1 MNETVK
7 GISEG
12 KIVYLEKEF
21 DVENLDWN
29 PHASFP
35 GVYLKH
41 LVKGESSDGK
51 FSCHLIRIDNGF
63 EISDHIHEDKWEL
76 HEVIGGVGKGVLAGK
91 EIVYKLGV
99 TVVVPEKVPHKIV
112 ADNGDVYLLAKF
124 IPALI

>member
-12 KIVYLEKEF
+12 KIVYLDQEI
-21 DVENLDWN
+21 DVKNLDWN
-29 PHASFP
+29 PHASFQ

-41 LVKGESSDGK
+41 LVKGESSNGK
-51 FSCHLIRIDNGF
+51 FSCHLIRIDHGF
-63 EISDHIHEDKWEL
+63 EIADHIHEDKWEL
-76 HEVIGGVGKGVLAGK
+76 HEAIGGVGKGVLAGK